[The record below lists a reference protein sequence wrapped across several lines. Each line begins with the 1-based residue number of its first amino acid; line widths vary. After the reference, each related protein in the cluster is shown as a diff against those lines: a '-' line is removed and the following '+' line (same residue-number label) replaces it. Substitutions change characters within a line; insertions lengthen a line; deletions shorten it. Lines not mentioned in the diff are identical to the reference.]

1 MRISRKKRPDKPLI
15 PQYKLNEKITAP
27 EVRVIDA
34 EGKNIG
40 VFSTAEA
47 IEMARA
53 KEMDLVEINPKI
65 DPPVAQILEYGH
77 FKYQKEKEMRKQ
89 KINSHVS
96 DLKGIRL
103 SIRISDHDL
112 DIRQMQAK
120 KFLER
125 GDKVK
130 VEMILRDREN
140 GKIGL
145 AFEVIT
151 AFYTKLEAQIP
162 IRYEQT
168 ATRQG
173 NKVTAIIIRKT

>member
-15 PQYKLNEKITAP
+15 PLYKLNDRITAP

-40 VFSTAEA
+40 ILPTREA
-47 IEMARA
+47 VAMALA
-53 KEMDLVEINPKI
+53 QEMDLVEINPKGQ
-65 DPPVAQILEYGH
+65 PPVAQILEYGH
-77 FKYQKEKEMRKQ
+77 FKYQKEKELRKQ

-96 DLKGIRL
+96 DIKGIRI
-103 SIRISDHDL
+103 SIRISEHDL
-112 DIRQMQAK
+112 AVRMAQAK

-140 GKIGL
+140 GKAPL
-145 AFEVIT
+145 AFQVIERFF
-151 AFYTKLEAQIP
+151 ALLDADIP
-162 IRYEQT
+162 VRYEQPG
-168 ATRQG
+168 TRQG
-173 NKVTAIIIRKT
+173 NKITAIIIRKS

>member
-15 PQYKLNEKITAP
+15 PLYKLNDKITAP
-27 EVRVIDA
+27 EVRVIGPD
-34 EGKNIG
+34 GNNVG
-40 VFSTAEA
+40 VLPIAEA
-47 IEMARA
+47 LEMARA
-53 KEMDLVEINPKI
+53 QEMDLVEINPKVV
-65 DPPVAQILEYGH
+65 PPVTQILEYSH

-96 DLKGIRL
+96 DLKGIRI

-112 DIRQMQAK
+112 GIRMMQAK

-140 GKIGL
+140 AKAGL
-145 AFEVIT
+145 AFEVINT
-151 AFYTKLEAQIP
+151 FFEKLNADIP
-162 IRYEQT
+162 VRYEQPG
-168 ATRQG
+168 TRQG
-173 NKVTAIIIRKT
+173 NKVTAIVIRK